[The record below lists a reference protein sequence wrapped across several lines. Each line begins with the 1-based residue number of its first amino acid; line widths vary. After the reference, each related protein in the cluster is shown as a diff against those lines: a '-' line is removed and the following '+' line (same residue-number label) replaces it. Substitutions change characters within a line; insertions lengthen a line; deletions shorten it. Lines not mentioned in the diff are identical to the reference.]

1 MKSVLFFIE
10 ALSSGGAETVFNSL
24 IKYIDKT
31 KYDITV
37 VTERDKELFT
47 DAIKSQVS
55 FKSFIKIEKSK
66 FRCVLNKAII
76 KSSLKAPETFVR
88 KVFIRGKYDIE
99 IAFCEGYATKII
111 GNSRNKNCKKIA
123 WVHTDVINNPWS
135 ESVFGGSEPE
145 KNCYSKFDKIVCV
158 SETIRQSFIKKYGFA
173 DKTVII
179 PNVIDIENVLHLSQ
193 EPCDVPTE
201 HPYFTTAGR
210 FESIKGYDRL
220 IDILSNLK
228 QSGYFFRFDMMGEGS
243 LESNFKK
250 KINDLNLSDEIRIIG
265 FQDNPYKYIAKSDAF
280 ICSSYAEGYSTAVA
294 ESVIMNVP
302 VITTLCSGMKE
313 IFGNNIC
320 GIICENSEDALYNAI
335 KYFLDN
341 PEKRDFYSYEEC
353 IRAKE
358 FSIPKQLSLV
368 EKILDED

>member
-1 MKSVLFFIE
+1 MKSILFFIE

-47 DAIKSQVS
+47 DAIGSRVKL
-55 FKSFIKIEKSK
+55 KSFIKIKKSK
-66 FRCVLNKAII
+66 LRCILNKTII
-76 KSSLKAPETFVR
+76 KSSLKAPEPLVR
-88 KVFIRGKYDIE
+88 NFLIRGKYDIE

-111 GNSRNKNCKKIA
+111 GNSKSENCKKIA

-135 ESVFGGSEPE
+135 ESVFGGAEFE
-145 KNCYSKFDKIVCV
+145 KKCYSNFDKIVCV

-179 PNVIDIENVLHLSQ
+179 PNVIDIEKVLHLSQ
-193 EPCDVPTE
+193 AMCDIPME

-210 FESIKGYDRL
+210 FESVKGYDRL
-220 IDILSNLK
+220 IDVLAELK

-294 ESVIMNVP
+294 ESVIMNIP

-313 IFGNNIC
+313 IFGNNTC
-320 GIICENSEDALYNAI
+320 GIICENSKDALYNAI

-341 PEKRDFYSYEEC
+341 PEKRDYYSHEESL
-353 IRAKE
+353 RAKE

-368 EKILDED
+368 EKLLDED